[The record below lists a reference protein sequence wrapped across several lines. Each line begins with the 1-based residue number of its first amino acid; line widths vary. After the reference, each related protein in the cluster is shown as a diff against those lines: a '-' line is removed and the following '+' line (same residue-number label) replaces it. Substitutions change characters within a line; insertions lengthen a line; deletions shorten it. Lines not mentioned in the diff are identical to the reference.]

1 VLLVIFIFLCLLTAV
16 LAAIFNY
23 VGRQRE
29 DPKEPG
35 TFLLGRY
42 GKVTTSL
49 NIATAIFAA
58 VSGLL
63 AVAA

>member
-1 VLLVIFIFLCLLTAV
+1 VIFIFLCLLTAV
-16 LAAIFNY
+16 LAAILNY

-29 DPKEPG
+29 DPKDEG
-35 TFLLGRY
+35 FYLDQRY

-49 NIATAIFAA
+49 NIATAVFAA